1 MACITIRDLDDQIEE
16 QLSIAAARNGHSIEE
31 EARFILERA
40 LAMGSPQGG
49 LGSRIRNRFSALGGV
64 ELDLPPHRAHGALI
78 ATRNTKD
85 FKFPGV
91 EVINPWNP

>member
-16 QLSIAAARNGHSIEE
+16 QLRIAAARNGHSIEE

-64 ELDLPPHRAHGALI
+64 ELDLPRTERTAL
-78 ATRNTKD
+78 
-85 FKFPGV
+85 
-91 EVINPWNP
+91 